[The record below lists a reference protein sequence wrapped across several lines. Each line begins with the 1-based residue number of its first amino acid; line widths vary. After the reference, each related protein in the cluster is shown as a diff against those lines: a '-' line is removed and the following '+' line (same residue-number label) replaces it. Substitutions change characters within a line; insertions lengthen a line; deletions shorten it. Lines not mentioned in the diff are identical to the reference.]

1 MEKKKEF
8 IINVAYIAVIFAI
21 VYFCVNYLIGLLF
34 PFIMGFI
41 FATASVR
48 INKRFFKD
56 DKKLHRV
63 LTLILIY
70 ILIILVISLLVGL
83 GVNKLGDFFSNL
95 PSFYKNTF
103 EPYLENIEQSL
114 YQLNHNLPVDISSY
128 IDSLTDNLF
137 NDLRTILSSFSGV
150 IVNITKSTLTSV
162 PGFLVSVLLTV
173 ITSFYII
180 ADYDNLTKWVMD
192 NIPEKAMPIFTEIK
206 DFINNVLLKILSAY
220 SAILGITFVE
230 LCIGLT
236 IIGVSNSP
244 MWAFLIAFL
253 DILPVLGV
261 GTVLIPWG
269 ITSLITGKVAMGIE
283 LLVLY
288 VIITIIRQII
298 EPHMVGANLGL
309 HPLATLISMIVGLKM
324 FGAIGMFGLPMALAF
339 FYNRSKSAQQ

>member
-137 NDLRTILSSFSGV
+137 NDLLTILSSFSGV

>member
-137 NDLRTILSSFSGV
+137 NNLRTILSSFSGV

-261 GTVLIPWG
+261 GTVLIP
-269 ITSLITGKVAMGIE
+269 
-283 LLVLY
+283 
-288 VIITIIRQII
+288 
-298 EPHMVGANLGL
+298 
-309 HPLATLISMIVGLKM
+309 
-324 FGAIGMFGLPMALAF
+324 
-339 FYNRSKSAQQ
+339 